1 MNELTDTND
10 NKSSDPF
17 IKIQI
22 TLDDL
27 DKNTFD
33 HFDHKNIPKVVTEYR
48 ESPSYNRI

>member
-1 MNELTDTND
+1 MNELTYTYG
-10 NKSSDPF
+10 KKFSDPVM
-17 IKIQI
+17 KIQI